1 MKENELVDNTESNQF
16 EINVDGKTSFVE
28 YQREGDLVYLV
39 HTQVPEDQSGQ
50 GIASD
55 LVEKTFNYLE
65 EKNLKVVPE
74 CSYVQA
80 FIKRHPDWER
90 ILA

>member
-74 CSYVQA
+74 CSYVQS